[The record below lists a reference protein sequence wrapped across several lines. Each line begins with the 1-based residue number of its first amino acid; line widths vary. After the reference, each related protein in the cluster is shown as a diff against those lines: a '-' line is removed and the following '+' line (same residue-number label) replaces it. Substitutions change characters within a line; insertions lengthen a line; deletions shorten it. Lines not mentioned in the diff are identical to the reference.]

1 MKRALLLSLI
11 AGMPGA
17 ASAAAWTQEEGEAVV
32 ILQIAGALAEARF
45 NAFGT
50 RTESDRFESVEGRV
64 YAEYGLFDAY
74 TLVAS
79 GGFKQFTAEPN
90 PAVQGADPFE
100 LALRVRLFTWENN
113 VVSVQP
119 GVRIPGSFSGG
130 GGDVPFGSEDFDVEG
145 RALFGSK
152 GEIFGIT
159 YFTNTEAAYR
169 HRMGPE
175 PDELISDITIGVDVF
190 SDVQILIQGFST
202 YAIGEAEPPYQ
213 FFQQHKAQVSAIYR
227 VYDGIAIQAGG
238 YMTLY
243 GQNVIDE
250 QGVFV
255 AVWVP
260 FAL

>member
-145 RALFGSK
+145 VHYSDRRA
-152 GEIFGIT
+152 
-159 YFTNTEAAYR
+159 R
-169 HRMGPE
+169 
-175 PDELISDITIGVDVF
+175 F
-190 SDVQILIQGFST
+190 SESPTLRT
-202 YAIGEAEPPYQ
+202 RRPPT
-213 FFQQHKAQVSAIYR
+213 
-227 VYDGIAIQAGG
+227 GIAWGPSRTNSSRTSRSAS
-238 YMTLY
+238 MSSAT
-243 GQNVIDE
+243 
-250 QGVFV
+250 FR
-255 AVWVP
+255 
-260 FAL
+260 F